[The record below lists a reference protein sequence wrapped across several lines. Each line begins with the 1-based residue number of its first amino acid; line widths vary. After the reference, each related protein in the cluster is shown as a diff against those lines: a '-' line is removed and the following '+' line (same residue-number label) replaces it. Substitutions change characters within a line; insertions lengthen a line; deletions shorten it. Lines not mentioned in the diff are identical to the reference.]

1 MKLSVDIPDAVRRKA
16 KAAAAKRGQ
25 SLRQFVVE
33 ALQEK
38 VQAASRQKKE
48 PEWMKFFGAFGKTA
62 AQRAENRRIEKVIE
76 EAFETV
82 DPDEDFLRD

>member
-38 VQAASRQKKE
+38 VQAASRQEKE